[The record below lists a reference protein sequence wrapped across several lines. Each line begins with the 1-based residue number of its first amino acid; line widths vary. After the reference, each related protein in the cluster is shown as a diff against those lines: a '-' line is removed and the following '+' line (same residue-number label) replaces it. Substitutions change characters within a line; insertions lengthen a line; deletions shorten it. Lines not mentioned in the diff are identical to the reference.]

1 MQKKIAIFG
10 LRLLCFFSH
19 VLGQIKTPKP
29 IEEFSEPES
38 VIETH
43 KSVEEISKHKNE
55 TFESVEQTSKPMD
68 SKFKILHF

>member
-1 MQKKIAIFG
+1 MQKNCEYFAT
-10 LRLLCFFSH
+10 FFH
-19 VLGQIKTPKP
+19 VLGHIKTPKP
-29 IEEFSEPES
+29 IEEFSEPAS

-55 TFESVEQTSKPMD
+55 TFESVEQTSKTMD

>member
-1 MQKKIAIFG
+1 MQKICEYFAT
-10 LRLLCFFSH
+10 FFH

-38 VIETH
+38 LIETH
-43 KSVEEISKHKNE
+43 KSVEEIAEHMNE
-55 TFESVEQTSKPMD
+55 TFESVEQTSKLMD

>member
-1 MQKKIAIFG
+1 MQKNCEYFAT
-10 LRLLCFFSH
+10 FFH
-19 VLGQIKTPKP
+19 VLGHIKTPKP

-43 KSVEEISKHKNE
+43 KSVEEISKHMSE